1 MDANFAKF
9 MGHFLNL
16 FQTTREKMSDENEK
30 KMKLRVK
37 NRKQFNSIYLQ
48 FENLSMTLKF
58 I

>member
-1 MDANFAKF
+1 